1 MSLVK
6 KILSSS
12 LWPLIGNS
20 IGRLA
25 MFLANIFAARMLS
38 QEAFGQFAMI
48 RNTISS
54 IEGLISGSLGSTVI
68 KRIAQ
73 SNHEEKENLPYILS
87 TIFILNILIAFII
100 SISIFFGADFIV
112 EKFLLNNTKLINALY
127 IGIFI
132 LISTTLA
139 NLIQNILIG
148 FEEFRKLAILSII
161 TSTLSIPTI
170 FILIYFFQFYGALIG
185 IIFYFALD
193 SFIKYFYFKKLNILT
208 KFELKKFKDESKNIL
223 IFIFPIFLTFL
234 INGFSFWYARI
245 LLINGTNNFKE
256 IAIFDAAF
264 QWLTIIMIITT
275 ATTNVV
281 LPKLSKINSKNK
293 EKRKIFF
300 LGLIV
305 NFLISFIIS
314 IIFIIFSKEIMSI
327 YGNDYIV
334 GFETL
339 NILAITS
346 IVFTISLY
354 LNRFS
359 ISNNKSWILF
369 VASFFG
375 SIAMF
380 SLIYFNLDT
389 LTIKYLA
396 WSFFTYYCAT
406 IIIYLLKIEKC

>member
-1 MSLVK
+1 MIK

-12 LWPLIGNS
+12 LWLLIGSS

-48 RNTISS
+48 RSTISS
-54 IEGLISGSLGSTVI
+54 IEGLISGTFGSTII
-68 KRIAQ
+68 KEVAR
-73 SNHEEKENLPYILS
+73 SSHEEKKNLPYILS
-87 TIFILNILIAFII
+87 TIFILNIIIAFSI
-100 SISIFFGADFIV
+100 SIFIFFGADFIV
-112 EKFLLNNTKLINALY
+112 EKFLLNNTILINALN
-127 IGIFI
+127 IGILI
-132 LISTTLA
+132 LITTTFA

-161 TSTLSIPTI
+161 TSILSIPTI
-170 FILIYFFQFYGALIG
+170 FILIYFFQFYGALFG
-185 IIFYFALD
+185 IIFYFTLD

-208 KFELKKFKDESKNIL
+208 KFELDKFKNESKSIL

-234 INGFSFWYARI
+234 INGFSFWYARV
-245 LLINGTNNFKE
+245 LVVNGTNSFEE

-281 LPKLSKINSKNK
+281 LPKLSKTNSDNK

-314 IIFIIFSKEIMSI
+314 ITFISFSKEIMSI
-327 YGNDYIV
+327 YGNNYIR
-334 GFETL
+334 GYETL

-369 VASFFG
+369 IASFFG

-380 SLIYFNLDT
+380 SLIYFNLDA
-389 LTIKYLA
+389 LNIKYLA

-406 IIIYLLKIEKC
+406 IIIYLLKIRKC